1 MTKVD
6 DNLYVEDGDEEDVFE
21 DVSYGASY
29 GESEDDAQGLINS
42 DEEDE
47 G

>member
-1 MTKVD
+1 MTKID
-6 DNLYVEDGDEEDVFE
+6 DNLYVEDGDEGDVFE
-21 DVSYGASY
+21 DVSYGASH
-29 GESEDDAQGLINS
+29 GESENDEQKSNNS